1 MFLPVAPSFIL
12 PPPVVTTSRIT
23 ARAYLSGCTHTQVLL
38 DTQHSM
44 LNAGVPKRMK
54 SENDVAV
61 PFYYSGERISIGLIT
76 VSCMEVAS
84 FLIRIFYSE
93 LRTPNFQL
101 RTPNSQLPTPNS
113 VVGGSADGQG
123 IVPWN
128 EVEKRAMWPSEGLTW
143 LAGELAKSKA
153 DLAEARSRKR
163 ARTTQT

>member
-1 MFLPVAPSFIL
+1 
-12 PPPVVTTSRIT
+12 
-23 ARAYLSGCTHTQVLL
+23 
-38 DTQHSM
+38 M

-101 RTPNSQLPTPNS
+101 RTPNSELPTPNSELPTPNS